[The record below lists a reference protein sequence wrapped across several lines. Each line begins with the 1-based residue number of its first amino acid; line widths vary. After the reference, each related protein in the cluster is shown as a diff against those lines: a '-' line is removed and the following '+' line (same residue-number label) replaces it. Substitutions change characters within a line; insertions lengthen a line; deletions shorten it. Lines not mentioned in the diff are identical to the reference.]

1 MEEFAGKK
9 EEIKILVVD
18 DVDTNRFVLRDIIRE
33 MGYDPVLAENGMQ
46 ALRIV
51 ERIRPQLM
59 ILDIA
64 MPGMDGN
71 EVCRR
76 MKENVETR
84 EIPIIFIS
92 AYDSPED
99 IVNGFN
105 LGGEDYITKPFV
117 PEVVKARL
125 RLHLKLH
132 HANHRLQE
140 TNRLLQKSVSE
151 QLRQLELEKK
161 NVLYALTRVARE
173 NACYDKDHME
183 RLRVNCRMLAE
194 AMQLTA
200 QYDHL
205 ISDTFIDTLELAA
218 PLCDLGN
225 MAIPIDILQK
235 KGALRAEELAVIR
248 THTTVGARILEDIR
262 NTDDYNDFLQM
273 SIYIAHYHHE
283 NWDGSGYPCGLRG
296 DEIPLSAQIVSVVSA
311 YCAITEQRVYRESY
325 KGEEALQMMEAE
337 AGKKF
342 NPDIFRILRKTYR
355 QLR

>member
-105 LGGEDYITKPFV
+105 LCGEV
-117 PEVVKARL
+117 
-125 RLHLKLH
+125 
-132 HANHRLQE
+132 
-140 TNRLLQKSVSE
+140 
-151 QLRQLELEKK
+151 
-161 NVLYALTRVARE
+161 
-173 NACYDKDHME
+173 
-183 RLRVNCRMLAE
+183 
-194 AMQLTA
+194 
-200 QYDHL
+200 
-205 ISDTFIDTLELAA
+205 
-218 PLCDLGN
+218 
-225 MAIPIDILQK
+225 
-235 KGALRAEELAVIR
+235 
-248 THTTVGARILEDIR
+248 
-262 NTDDYNDFLQM
+262 
-273 SIYIAHYHHE
+273 
-283 NWDGSGYPCGLRG
+283 
-296 DEIPLSAQIVSVVSA
+296 
-311 YCAITEQRVYRESY
+311 
-325 KGEEALQMMEAE
+325 
-337 AGKKF
+337 
-342 NPDIFRILRKTYR
+342 
-355 QLR
+355 

>member
-117 PEVVKARL
+117 PVVKARL

-151 QLRQLELEKK
+151 QLRQLELEK
-161 NVLYALTRVARE
+161 
-173 NACYDKDHME
+173 
-183 RLRVNCRMLAE
+183 RMSC
-194 AMQLTA
+194 M
-200 QYDHL
+200 H
-205 ISDTFIDTLELAA
+205 
-218 PLCDLGN
+218 
-225 MAIPIDILQK
+225 
-235 KGALRAEELAVIR
+235 
-248 THTTVGARILEDIR
+248 
-262 NTDDYNDFLQM
+262 
-273 SIYIAHYHHE
+273 
-283 NWDGSGYPCGLRG
+283 
-296 DEIPLSAQIVSVVSA
+296 
-311 YCAITEQRVYRESY
+311 
-325 KGEEALQMMEAE
+325 
-337 AGKKF
+337 
-342 NPDIFRILRKTYR
+342 
-355 QLR
+355 